1 MSIKI
6 TMLKSGEDI
15 ISDVHEVLD
24 EYDKSV
30 AYSLTRPCTI
40 HMKRL
45 SSEDLIISGEPTS
58 FDISLYPW
66 VPLST
71 NESIVV
77 PIDYPVG
84 FADPVEQLVEMYNVK
99 VLDVLKEKKND
110 QTITADEQS
119 DSGIAN

>member
-6 TMLKSGEDI
+6 VLLRSGEQI

-30 AYSLTRPCTI
+30 GYSLTRPCTI

-119 DSGIAN
+119 DSGVAN

>member
-6 TMLKSGEDI
+6 VLLRSGEQI
-15 ISDVHEVLD
+15 ISDVHEVVGED
-24 EYDKSV
+24 NKSV

-40 HMKRL
+40 HMKRI
-45 SSEDLIISGEPTS
+45 SSEDLVISGEPTS

-71 NESIVV
+71 NENIVV

-84 FADPVEQLVEMYNVK
+84 FADPAEQLVEMYNVK
-99 VLDVLKEKKND
+99 VLDVLKEKEND
-110 QTITADEQS
+110 QTITADKQS
-119 DSGIAN
+119 DSSITN

>member
-6 TMLKSGEDI
+6 VLLRSGEQI

-30 AYSLTRPCTI
+30 AYSLTRPCTS

-45 SSEDLIISGEPTS
+45 STEDLIISGEPTS